1 MKTKKL
7 SFKIILGFALI
18 FLVFSVYSFPE
29 RAYAGPLD
37 PDIWPGP
44 GTPTSQGTPSSE
56 PEETNNNTYSGDLM
70 PLPDV
75 PFDPFDIL
83 WKALNWFFNI
93 VIILGIIFII
103 YAGFTYITSSGDP
116 SKTKRALQILMYA
129 LIGIAIAIL
138 AKALINFVSDWLG
151 AGEILQ

>member
-44 GTPTSQGTPSSE
+44 RTPTSQGTPSSK

-116 SKTKRALQILMYA
+116 AKTKRALQILMYA

>member
-44 GTPTSQGTPSSE
+44 GIPTSQGTPSSK